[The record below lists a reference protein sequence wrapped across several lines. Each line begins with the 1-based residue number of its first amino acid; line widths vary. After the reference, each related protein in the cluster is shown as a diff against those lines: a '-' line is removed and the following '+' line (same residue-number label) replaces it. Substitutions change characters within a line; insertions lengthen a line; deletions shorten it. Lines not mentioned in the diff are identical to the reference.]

1 MPDPFCTLDLREA
14 TPADQSFLNALYRS
28 ARDDLACLGDGPAI
42 DALIAMQQQIHDY
55 GHRAHYP
62 DARHLLLWRDNSGIA
77 RLVIDAN
84 EQRLHI
90 VDITVLASERSQGAG
105 TTLLQWAQQQAAIAG
120 VPLELSVQRHNL
132 RAKRL
137 YLVLGFVNFASDD
150 LSDQMR
156 WQA

>member
-1 MPDPFCTLDLREA
+1 MPDRHPSLDLREA
-14 TPADQSFLNALYRS
+14 TPADQPFLNALYRS
-28 ARDDLACLGDGPAI
+28 VRDDLTCLGDNPAI
-42 DALIAMQQQIHDY
+42 DALIAMQQQIHDN
-55 GHRAHYP
+55 GHRTHYP
-62 DARHLLLWRDNSGIA
+62 NARHLLLRRENGGIA

-105 TTLLQWAQQQAAIAG
+105 TALLQWAQQQATAAG

-132 RAKRL
+132 RAQRL
-137 YLVLGFVNFASDD
+137 YQALGFVTFASDE